1 MTTVYIKNGKEF
13 SSELALR
20 RAYPELIFPK
30 LTDEVMA
37 MVGVTKEER
46 EEEKTVEQI
55 AAEVRIHRDALLRS
69 SDYYVM
75 PDYPSNEL
83 DMASVVEYRQALRD
97 VPLQTGFPTAVQWP
111 VLPDVLRGG
120 TDVE

>member
-13 SSELALR
+13 SSEWALR

-30 LTDEVMA
+30 LTDEVMT

-46 EEEKTVEQI
+46 EEEKTVEQL
-55 AAEVRIHRDALLRS
+55 AAEVRIRRDALLRS

-97 VPLQTGFPTAVQWP
+97 VPLQTGFPTAVEWP
-111 VLPDVLRGG
+111 VLPDVLRGS